1 MAVTL
6 EGYRIQVIEQLKLA
20 RGAARAR
27 DLLAE
32 VNTVLA
38 SAPLSAA
45 VQGEFWAS
53 LNNDLDILTEE
64 LKGVLRKEAAG
75 ALEAV
80 ITAAQGAVME
90 YQRRL
95 ESDARK
101 STD

>member
-1 MAVTL
+1 
-6 EGYRIQVIEQLKLA
+6 
-20 RGAARAR
+20 
-27 DLLAE
+27 
-32 VNTVLA
+32 
-38 SAPLSAA
+38 
-45 VQGEFWAS
+45 

-80 ITAAQGAVME
+80 ISAAQGAVME

-101 STD
+101 SAD